1 MATTVNLQITLE
13 SLVEAIRPLNIEQK
27 RQLLEILEQQIFEA
41 EEESYED
48 DSDTIAE
55 IEAVQAEYEAG
66 DYVTFDEYSATRIH

>member
-1 MATTVNLQITLE
+1 MATTVNLQIPLE

-27 RQLLEILEQQIFEA
+27 RQLIEILEQQIFEA

-66 DYVTFDEYSATRIH
+66 DYVTFDEYLKNPS

>member
-13 SLVEAIRPLNIEQK
+13 SLVEAIRPLKIEQK

-41 EEESYED
+41 EEDTYED

-55 IEAVQAEYEAG
+55 IEAVHAEYEAG
-66 DYVTFDEYSATRIH
+66 DYVTFDKYLKNRS

>member
-13 SLVEAIRPLNIEQK
+13 SLVEAIGNLNIEQK

-55 IEAVQAEYEAG
+55 IEAVQAQYEAG
-66 DYVTFDEYSATRIH
+66 DYVTFSPA